1 MKRSQKYEFVWLG
14 ISLALTSLLIYF
26 FFLRIQNGCKEC
38 MKYILVTLFY
48 SFSPLLLFG
57 ILFFG
62 ISFTIFYI
70 RCFKTRFCTQTANY
84 ILLISGIVLIAC
96 LLLINIGSPS
106 FSIGH
111 TIYPSLSN
119 LGEREPPEIPQ
130 QYSRGI
136 LEYTL
141 LTVTLIIILLVV
153 YAAFLLGRNI
163 SKEITAS

>member
-26 FFLRIQNGCKEC
+26 FFKNSEWPQGMYEIHFGDA
-38 MKYILVTLFY
+38 FY